1 MIKLNEAQAK
11 AMIPDGHIL
20 VLAGAGSGKTR
31 VLTQRIALLV
41 NEYGVNPRN
50 ILAIT
55 FTNKASGEMKERLAQ
70 VTDCADKMWIST
82 IHSMCAKI
90 LRFEAEHLGYT
101 SSFSIYSDTDSEK
114 LIKRIVAEMK
124 TGDEDENIAKNAMWH
139 ISRAKN
145 AAMSPERYRNE
156 YGYEH
161 NIDKITEIYKKYEVM
176 LKRAN
181 SMDFDDLLLNV
192 LKLFKT
198 NKPVLDKYSDRFK
211 YISVDEFQDTNTV
224 QYEILKLLQSKHQN
238 LFVVG
243 DDDQSIYGWRG
254 AEIKNILNFDKDF
267 PDAKIFKLEQ
277 NYRSTKK
284 ILGVAN
290 EIISKNTNRHDKQLW
305 TENCDGVRIET
316 YCGYNESEEA
326 YYVVSQ
332 IESLV
337 RYCNMQYSDFAIL
350 MRMNALS
357 RSFEQECTK
366 FGIPAKVF
374 GGFKFFERKEIKD
387 LVAYLKVVTNI
398 YDDESLLRIIN
409 VPKRGI
415 GDTTIKKLAQI
426 ADQNAMPILQV
437 LTNEELMSAFNK
449 GTKTKLLGFAQLINE
464 LYLYQKDHEV
474 KEFVNYVI
482 NKTAYRDSLADK
494 EAEIDRIRNL
504 DEFMNSV
511 EEFVKQ
517 NPGCTVRDYVESVT
531 LVADRDVDDDSNYVT
546 LATVHAAK
554 GLEFKVV
561 FVVGLEDGIFPNG
574 RAKFDMVEMEEERR
588 LMYVAVT
595 RAQERLYLTHARNR
609 YMYGQSKPTI
619 PSEFFS
625 DVDDFVKPKESVVSK
640 PVFSTGLT
648 CNEKNKNI
656 SKFEKGQKVKHKVF
670 GEGVII
676 LIKGENADV
685 AFKGVGIKTLS
696 LKFAPLEVI
705 G

>member
-31 VLTQRIALLV
+31 VLTQRIAYLV

-55 FTNKASGEMKERLAQ
+55 FTNKASAEMKSRLAE

-114 LIKRIVAEMK
+114 LIKRIVAEM
-124 TGDEDENIAKNAMWH
+124 NIDDDGMARNAMWH

-145 AAMSPERYRNE
+145 AAMSPERYNVE
-156 YGYEH
+156 YGYE
-161 NIDKITEIYKKYEVM
+161 NKIDTIVAIYKKYDSM

-181 SMDFDDLLLNV
+181 SMGFDDLLLNV

-198 NKPVLDKYSDRFK
+198 NKEVLDKYADRFR

-224 QYEILKLLQSKHQN
+224 QYEILKMLQSKHQN

-267 PDAKIFKLEQ
+267 PDAKVFKLEQ

-284 ILGVAN
+284 ILSVAN
-290 EIISKNTNRHDKQLW
+290 EIIGKNKTRHDKKLW
-305 TENCDGVRIET
+305 TENGDGVRIET

-326 YYVVSQ
+326 YFVVSQ

-337 RYCNMQYSDFAIL
+337 RYCKMQYSDFAIL
-350 MRMNALS
+350 MRVNALS

-366 FGIPAKVF
+366 LGIPAKVF

-426 ADQNAMPILQV
+426 ADQNNMPILQV
-437 LTNEELMSAFNK
+437 LTNNELLSVFNK
-449 GTKTKLLGFAQLINE
+449 GVQAKLTSFAGLINE
-464 LYLYQKDHEV
+464 LYIYQKESSVSD
-474 KEFVNYVI
+474 FVNYVI
-482 NKTAYRDSLADK
+482 KKTAYREALSDK
-494 EAEIDRIRNL
+494 EAEMDRVRNL

-531 LVADRDVDDDSNYVT
+531 LVADRDVEDDSNYVT

-561 FVVGLEDGIFPNG
+561 FVVGLEDGTFPNS
-574 RAKFDMVEMEEERR
+574 RAKYDVGEMEEERR

-595 RAQERLYLTHARNR
+595 RARERLYLTHARNR

-625 DVDDFVKPKESVVSK
+625 DVDDFVKPKENVVLKQSI
-640 PVFSTGLT
+640 SNGLS

-656 SKFEKGQKVKHKVF
+656 TKFEKGQKVKHKVF

>member
-1 MIKLNEAQAK
+1 MIKLNDAQAK

-31 VLTQRIALLV
+31 VLTQRIAYLV
-41 NEYGVNPRN
+41 NDCGVNPRN

-55 FTNKASGEMKERLAQ
+55 FTNKASAEMKSRLAEI
-70 VTDCADKMWIST
+70 TDCAHLMWIST

-90 LRFEAEHLGYT
+90 LRFEADKLGYT
-101 SSFSIYSDTDSEK
+101 SNFSIYSDVDTER
-114 LIKRIVAEMK
+114 LIKRIVAEMNI
-124 TGDEDENIAKNAMWH
+124 DEDNL
-139 ISRAKN
+139 AKN
-145 AAMSPERYRNE
+145 AAWHISKAKNEAMSPEKYCAQ
-156 YGYEH
+156 YDYER
-161 NIDKITEIYKKYEVM
+161 NIDVITEIYKKYQVM

-192 LKLFKT
+192 LKLFKE
-198 NKPVLDKYSDRFK
+198 NPDVLEKYSDRFR

-267 PDAKIFKLEQ
+267 PDAKVFKLEQ

-284 ILGVAN
+284 ILNVAN
-290 EIISKNTNRHDKQLW
+290 EIIGKNSRRHDKKLW
-305 TENCDGVRIET
+305 TENSDGVKIET

-337 RYCNMQYSDFAIL
+337 RYGNMKYSDFAIL

-357 RSFEQECTK
+357 RSFEQECSK
-366 FGIPAKVF
+366 YGIPSRVF

-387 LVAYLKVVTNI
+387 LVAYLKVITNI
-398 YDDESLLRIIN
+398 YDDESLIRIIN

-415 GDTTIKKLAQI
+415 GETTIKKLTAA
-426 ADQNAMPILQV
+426 ADQKNISVLQAI
-437 LTNEELMSAFNK
+437 TDEECLAAFNK
-449 GTKTKLLGFAQLINE
+449 GTRTKLTDFARLIDE
-464 LYLYQKDHEV
+464 LFVYEKNHGVAD
-474 KEFVNYVI
+474 FVNYVI
-482 NKTAYRDSLADK
+482 ARTAYKESLSDK
-494 EAEIDRIRNL
+494 EAEVDRLMNL

-511 EEFVKQ
+511 DEFVKQ
-517 NPGCTVRDYVESVT
+517 NPNCTVRDYIESVS
-531 LVADRDVDDDSNYVT
+531 LVSDRETDDSTDYIT

-561 FVVGLEDGIFPNG
+561 FVVGLEDGIFPNA
-574 RAKFDMVEMEEERR
+574 RARFDDNEMEEERR

-595 RAQERLYLTHARNR
+595 RAEERLYLTRARNR
-609 YMYGQSKPTI
+609 FMYGATKPTM
-619 PSEFFS
+619 PSEFFK
-625 DVDDFVKPKESVVSK
+625 DIDEFVNPKAAAAETRQKSPDCGV
-640 PVFSTGLT
+640 
-648 CNEKNKNI
+648 KNDNLA
-656 SKFEKGQKVKHKVF
+656 KFQKGQKVRHKVF
-670 GEGVII
+670 GDGVII
-676 LIKGENADV
+676 CINGENADV
-685 AFKGVGIKTLS
+685 AFKGVGVKTLA
-696 LKFAPLEVI
+696 LKFAPLEVV
-705 G
+705 

>member
-1 MIKLNEAQAK
+1 MIKLNEAQSK

-31 VLTQRIALLV
+31 VLTQRIAYLV
-41 NEYGVNPRN
+41 NQHGVNPRD

-55 FTNKASGEMKERLAQ
+55 FTNKASAEMKSRLAE
-70 VTDCADKMWIST
+70 VTDCADRMWIST

-90 LRFEAEHLGYT
+90 LRFEAQHLGYT

-114 LIKRIVAEMK
+114 LIKRIVAEMHL
-124 TGDEDENIAKNAMWH
+124 DDDNIAKNAMWH
-139 ISRAKN
+139 ISKAKN
-145 AAMSPERYRNE
+145 AGMSPERYGNE
-156 YGYEH
+156 YGYERQ
-161 NIDKITEIYKKYEVM
+161 IDTIVAIYKKYEEM

-198 NKPVLDKYSDRFK
+198 NKEVLNKYSNRFR

-284 ILGVAN
+284 ILNVAN
-290 EIISKNTNRHDKQLW
+290 EIISKNKNRHDKQLW
-305 TENCDGVRIET
+305 TENSDGVRIET

-326 YYVVSQ
+326 YHVVSQ

-337 RYCNMQYSDFAIL
+337 RYCKMEYSDFAIL

-366 FGIPAKVF
+366 LGIPVKVF

-387 LVAYLKVVTNI
+387 LVAYLKVVTNL

-426 ADQNAMPILQV
+426 ADQNKMPILQV
-437 LTNEELMSAFNK
+437 LTNEELLSVFNK
-449 GTKTKLLGFAQLINE
+449 GTRTKLLNFARLIDE

-474 KEFVNYVI
+474 ADFVNYVI
-482 NKTAYRDSLADK
+482 NKTAYRDSLCDK
-494 EAEIDRIRNL
+494 EAEMDRIRNL

-517 NPGCTVRDYVESVT
+517 NPGCSVRDYIESVT

-561 FVVGLEDGIFPNG
+561 FVVGLEDGIFPNS
-574 RAKFDMVEMEEERR
+574 RAKIDTCEMEEERR

-595 RAQERLYLTHARNR
+595 RAKERLYLTCAKNR
-609 YMYGQSKPTI
+609 YMFGQSKPTLI
-619 PSEFFS
+619 SEFFS
-625 DVDDFVKPKESVVSK
+625 DVDDFVKPKENVVSR
-640 PVFSTGLT
+640 PVMQSNGLT
-648 CNEKNKNI
+648 CNAKNSNL
-656 SKFEKGQKVKHKVF
+656 SKFEKGQKVRHRVF

>member
-70 VTDCADKMWIST
+70 VTNCADKMWIST

-156 YGYEH
+156 YGYER

-198 NKPVLDKYSDRFK
+198 NKPVLDKYSDRFR

-305 TENCDGVRIET
+305 TENGDGVRIET

-426 ADQNAMPILQV
+426 ADQNAMPILQL

-449 GTKTKLLGFAQLINE
+449 GTRTKLLGFAQLINE

-574 RAKFDMVEMEEERR
+574 RAKFDVVEMEEERR

-595 RAQERLYLTHARNR
+595 RAKERLYLTHARNR

-656 SKFEKGQKVKHKVF
+656 SRFEKGQKVKHKVF

>member
-31 VLTQRIALLV
+31 VLTQRIAYLV

-55 FTNKASGEMKERLAQ
+55 FTNKASAEMKSRLAE

-101 SSFSIYSDTDSEK
+101 SSFSIYSDTDREK
-114 LIKRIVAEMK
+114 LIKRIVAEM
-124 TGDEDENIAKNAMWH
+124 NIDDDGMARNAMWH

-145 AAMSPERYRNE
+145 AAMSPERYNVE
-156 YGYEH
+156 YGYE
-161 NIDKITEIYKKYEVM
+161 NKIDTIVAIYKKYDSM

-198 NKPVLDKYSDRFK
+198 NKEVLDKYADRFR

-224 QYEILKLLQSKHQN
+224 QYEILKMLQSKHQN

-267 PDAKIFKLEQ
+267 PDAKVFKLEQ

-284 ILGVAN
+284 ILSVAN
-290 EIISKNTNRHDKQLW
+290 EIIGKNKTRHDKKLW
-305 TENCDGVRIET
+305 TENGDGVRIET

-326 YYVVSQ
+326 YFVVSQ

-337 RYCNMQYSDFAIL
+337 RYCKMQYSDFAIL
-350 MRMNALS
+350 MRVNALS

-366 FGIPAKVF
+366 LGIPAKVF

-426 ADQNAMPILQV
+426 ADQNNMPILQV
-437 LTNEELMSAFNK
+437 LTNNELLSVFNK
-449 GTKTKLLGFAQLINE
+449 GVQAKLTGFAGLINE
-464 LYLYQKDHEV
+464 LYIYQKESSVSD
-474 KEFVNYVI
+474 FVNYVI
-482 NKTAYRDSLADK
+482 KKTAYREALSDK
-494 EAEIDRIRNL
+494 EAEMDRVRNL

-531 LVADRDVDDDSNYVT
+531 LVADRDVEDDSNYVT

-561 FVVGLEDGIFPNG
+561 FVVGLEDGTFPNS
-574 RAKFDMVEMEEERR
+574 RAKYDVGEMEEERR

-595 RAQERLYLTHARNR
+595 RARERLYLTHARNR

-625 DVDDFVKPKESVVSK
+625 DVDDFVKPKENVVLKQSI
-640 PVFSTGLT
+640 SNGLS

-656 SKFEKGQKVKHKVF
+656 TKFEKGQKVKHKVF

>member
-156 YGYEH
+156 YGYER

-198 NKPVLDKYSDRFK
+198 NKPVLDKYSDRFR

-290 EIISKNTNRHDKQLW
+290 EIISKNTNRHDKHLW
-305 TENCDGVRIET
+305 TENGDGVRIET

-449 GTKTKLLGFAQLINE
+449 GTRTKLLGFAQLINE